1 VQQGEEELKQT
12 HYYPQDVVLKKAAML
27 TRAREATARNFEVI
41 RLENLA
47 TPEGRAAN
55 VAAAKYAEEQGVP
68 MGRTQTRESGGV
80 PASEASG
87 APAADDFLAQHEQM
101 MRSQG
106 HSGGVSARQRR
117 QMRASQRE
125 RANAS
130 RSRHP
135 LAASRADAAGEEEL
149 VMQGDHTIQTCEV
162 LASNVEGLALN
173 AGGGDDYC
181 PICWTPW
188 GEFADSSTLAVVLPL

>member
-1 VQQGEEELKQT
+1 L
-12 HYYPQDVVLKKAAML
+12 PVVLAL
-27 TRAREATARNFEVI
+27 LHFSVQSEFVNNETRAAAEAAAVATA
-41 RLENLA
+41 
-47 TPEGRAAN
+47 
-55 VAAAKYAEEQGVP
+55 AAAAEGI
-68 MGRTQTRESGGV
+68 
-80 PASEASG
+80 SG